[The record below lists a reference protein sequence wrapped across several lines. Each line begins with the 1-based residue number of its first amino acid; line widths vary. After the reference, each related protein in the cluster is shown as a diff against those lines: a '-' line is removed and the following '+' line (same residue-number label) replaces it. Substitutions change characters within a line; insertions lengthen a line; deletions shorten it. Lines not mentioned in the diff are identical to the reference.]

1 MFNIFKNKVSSHI
14 AKLEP
19 SGKEIVVK
27 KGENLLTAALSS
39 GIKWPHKCR
48 VGSCGSCKCKI
59 IEGNIS
65 PEIDFG
71 YVLNFNELNEGYAL
85 ACQTAL
91 KTDIKVIINLKE

>member
-27 KGENLLTAALSS
+27 KGENLLTAALSL
-39 GIKWPHKCR
+39 GVKWPHKCR

-71 YVLNFNELNEGYAL
+71 YVLTFDELNEGYAL